1 VEIGQYLHVLRAH
14 RVLVV
19 LCVLAGTAAA
29 ATLALTRTPIYAAE
43 TQLFVSDKSR
53 PEGAGQAYEG
63 GLYAQQRA
71 RSYAG
76 ILSSPRGAQAAIEQ
90 LGLHESVE
98 SVQDKVRAT
107 VPADSLLINV
117 TVTDQS
123 ARRAKSIADSLG
135 RLLPALAE
143 QLETPEGRERS
154 PVLVT
159 VTQPAQLPTDPI
171 SPRKP
176 IYLVLGALFGL
187 AVGVGAAVL
196 RRALDHRIRSDAVA
210 SATAGAPVLG
220 SIAEH
225 PDQAMSPVV
234 LRDPLS
240 DAAEGYRGLRA
251 NLRALCA
258 EHEIRSFVVSSAAP
272 AEGKTEVVAN
282 LGVTLAEAGERVV
295 VVDANLRSP
304 RLGELLGVGS
314 VTGLTD
320 LLETR
325 GPIEL
330 ALHRHPTAPLEVLT
344 SGSPRPNP
352 SELLDSEGFDRV
364 LEALTDRFDF
374 VIVDTPALLAVADAA
389 ALARRA
395 SGAILVARAAST
407 SSDELGAA
415 RQALRPVDGRVLG
428 VVLNGVREGDR
439 WLYREDPLPP
449 RSSRSRMVAPVPSDG
464 HRSSEWSH

>member
-1 VEIGQYLHVLRAH
+1 
-14 RVLVV
+14 
-19 LCVLAGTAAA
+19 
-29 ATLALTRTPIYAAE
+29 
-43 TQLFVSDKSR
+43 VSAKSR
-53 PEGAGQAYEG
+53 PEATGQAYEG

-76 ILSSPRGAQAAIEQ
+76 ILSSPRGAEAAIEQ

-117 TVTDQS
+117 TVTDRS

-143 QLETPEGRERS
+143 QLEKPEGRERS
-154 PVLVT
+154 PILVT

-171 SPRKP
+171 SPRKS
-176 IYLVLGALFGL
+176 IYLALGALFGL

-225 PDQAMSPVV
+225 PNQAMSPVM

-251 NLRALCA
+251 NLRALGT
-258 EHEIRSFVVSSAAP
+258 EHEIRSFVVSSAVP
-272 AEGKTEVVAN
+272 AEGKTDVVAN
-282 LGVTLAEAGERVV
+282 LGLALAEAGDRVV

-304 RLGELLGVGS
+304 RLGELLGVRS
-314 VTGLTD
+314 SIGLTD
-320 LLETR
+320 VLELR
-325 GPIEL
+325 WPIEL
-330 ALHRHPTAPLEVLT
+330 ALHKHGPAPLEVLT
-344 SGSPRPNP
+344 GGSPSANP
-352 SELLDSEGFDRV
+352 SELLGSEAFDRV
-364 LEALTDRFDF
+364 LEALTERFDF

-389 ALARRA
+389 ALALRA
-395 SGAILVARAAST
+395 SGVILVARAAST
-407 SSDELGAA
+407 SSEQLGAA

-428 VVLNGVREGDR
+428 VVLNRVRERDR

-449 RSSRSRMVAPVPSDG
+449 RRSRSRMVAPVRSDG
-464 HRSSEWSH
+464 HGSPEWSH